1 MKGWGEKLIEQG
13 MQKGLER
20 GIQQGLQQGIERGL
34 QQGLEQGLEQGRK
47 EGMRRMRAENILRI
61 LAVRGISVDDRSRQ
75 RILSCTERTLLDIW
89 FDRALNATALSS
101 VLDDLEE

>member
-1 MKGWGEKLIEQG
+1 MRGWGEELIEQG

-20 GIQQGLQQGIERGL
+20 GLQQGIERGL
-34 QQGLEQGLEQGRK
+34 QQGIEQGLKRGLQ
-47 EGMRRMRAENILRI
+47 EGMKRMRAEDILRI

-75 RILSCTERTLLDIW
+75 RILSCTERALLDIW